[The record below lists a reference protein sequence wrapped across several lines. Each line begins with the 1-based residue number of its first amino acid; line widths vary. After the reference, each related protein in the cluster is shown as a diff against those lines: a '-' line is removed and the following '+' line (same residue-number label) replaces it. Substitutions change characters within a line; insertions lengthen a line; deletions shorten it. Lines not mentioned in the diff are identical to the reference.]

1 MLDSLYQLA
10 SAPNTNA
17 STDLPT
23 SQCVSQHFR
32 SVHFAVAAESPLFT
46 CACIHSL
53 FLPSSLCILSLP
65 HPTFY
70 PPPDDENR
78 IILRPIDGHSD
89 CQRDFINAC
98 YVDVCCS
105 PLLVCV
111 LRIYLVCVFYSAYN
125 LQGYKCR
132 NKFIAAQGKIRPTLH
147 YRDVHYS

>member
-32 SVHFAVAAESPLFT
+32 SDHFAVAPESPLF
-46 CACIHSL
+46 AMHVY
-53 FLPSSLCILSLP
+53 ILSLLDQ
-65 HPTFY
+65 TFS

-78 IILRPIDGHSD
+78 IILRPIEGHSD

-105 PLLVCV
+105 PLRVYV
-111 LRIYLVCVFYSAYN
+111 
-125 LQGYKCR
+125 
-132 NKFIAAQGKIRPTLH
+132 
-147 YRDVHYS
+147 

>member
-1 MLDSLYQLA
+1 MLASLYQLA

-32 SVHFAVAAESPLFT
+32 SVHFAVAAESPLV
-46 CACIHSL
+46 H
-53 FLPSSLCILSLP
+53 LCILSLP
-65 HPTFY
+65 QQTFY

-105 PLLVCV
+105 PLRVCV
-111 LRIYLVCVFYSAYN
+111 LSVAYIIIISCVCVLLC
-125 LQGYKCR
+125 LQPAGL
-132 NKFIAAQGKIRPTLH
+132 QVQEKIH
-147 YRDVHYS
+147 SCSG